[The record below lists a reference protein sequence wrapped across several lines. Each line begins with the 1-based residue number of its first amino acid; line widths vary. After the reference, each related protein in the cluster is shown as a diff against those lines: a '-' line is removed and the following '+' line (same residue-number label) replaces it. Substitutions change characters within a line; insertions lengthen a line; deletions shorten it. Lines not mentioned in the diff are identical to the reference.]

1 MRMRANGWIVIC
13 LAVSL
18 TGCASSNSP
27 APVMACDCP
36 TVPQHLTSELPAP
49 ERKLSS
55 QRGLLLLLAEY
66 EALRRRANADRVAVV
81 EIIGNGDRGT
91 SSDE

>member
-1 MRMRANGWIVIC
+1 MLNRARGWIATC
-13 LAVSL
+13 LLALL

-27 APVMACDCP
+27 APVMLCDCP
-36 TVPQHLTSELPAP
+36 TVPSYLTSELPAP

-66 EALRRRANADRVAVV
+66 EAMRRRFNADRVAVV
-81 EIIGNGDRGT
+81 EILANDAGD
-91 SSDE
+91 E